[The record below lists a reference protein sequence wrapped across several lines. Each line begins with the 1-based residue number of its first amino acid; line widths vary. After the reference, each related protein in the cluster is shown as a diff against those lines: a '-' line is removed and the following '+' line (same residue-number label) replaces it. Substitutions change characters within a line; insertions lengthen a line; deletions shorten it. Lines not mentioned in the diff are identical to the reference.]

1 MDQIHEQENVKVKH
15 AGCVFDTLEKGNAL
29 LRRWMLAG
37 PEQAN
42 ILEDFENL
50 FENNM
55 INLRD
60 VYHDEGQASKM
71 CFRQYV
77 GLLARGWE
85 DIGNPFE
92 EECPHLL
99 NIYDRTVVSEEI
111 STCIFNLHEFGKTQY
126 KTFVSDVPISKRG
139 LFGIQLFDYKPATSS
154 KSTSAVKILKKNN
167 RTFF

>member
-1 MDQIHEQENVKVKH
+1 
-15 AGCVFDTLEKGNAL
+15 
-29 LRRWMLAG
+29 
-37 PEQAN
+37 
-42 ILEDFENL
+42 
-50 FENNM
+50 M

-71 CFRQYV
+71 RFKQYV

-85 DIGNPFE
+85 DIDNPFE

-99 NIYDRTVVSEEI
+99 NIYDRTVVPEEI

-126 KTFVSDVPISKRG
+126 ETFVSDVLISKRSSWDPMPI
-139 LFGIQLFDYKPATSS
+139 LTNKLQLFDYKPATSS